1 MGQKII
7 LVLDSNPTIQKI
19 VGLAFAD
26 TDYQVISLNV
36 SLPSAEDAL
45 EKIHNISPHMILLDL
60 DLPGIGGKNICKR
73 IKEDPSLT
81 HLPVILLV
89 RELDR
94 YPLENFQE
102 YGPARVLGK
111 PFEAAD
117 LIRVVEECFY
127 PDKKRETADRRQPV
141 VTLDVEKWLRQVIE
155 DKVEEFLQNHLEEI
169 IADRMDRFVQS
180 DSCLRQL
187 QAIITEEGIT
197 HRLMESSKNI
207 IENIAGKVV
216 PEQARVM
223 IQREI
228 DRIKNGG

>member
-19 VGLAFAD
+19 IGLAFAD
-26 TDYQVISLNV
+26 TEYQAISLNV
-36 SLPSAEDAL
+36 NLASAEDAL
-45 EKIHNISPHMILLDL
+45 EKIHNISPHMILLDM
-60 DLPGIGGKNICKR
+60 DLPGIGGKNLCRK

-111 PFEAAD
+111 PFESAD
-117 LIRVVEECFY
+117 LIRVVDECFH
-127 PDKKRETADRRQPV
+127 PDKRGDTADRLPPAV
-141 VTLDVEKWLRQVIE
+141 SLDVEKWLRQVIE
-155 DKVEEFLQNHLEEI
+155 DKVEEFLQAHLEEI
-169 IADRMDRFVQS
+169 IADRVDRFLQG
-180 DSCLRQL
+180 DSCSRQL
-187 QAIITEEGIT
+187 QAIFTEEGVTRRI
-197 HRLMESSKNI
+197 MENSKNI